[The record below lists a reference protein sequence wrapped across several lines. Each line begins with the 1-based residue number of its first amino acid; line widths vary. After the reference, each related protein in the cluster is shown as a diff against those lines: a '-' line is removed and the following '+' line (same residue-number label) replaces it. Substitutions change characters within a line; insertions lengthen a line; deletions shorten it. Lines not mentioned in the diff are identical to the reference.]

1 MSVLILEVGSDSSR
15 AILLL
20 ISISGGLSR
29 MHERPNT
36 KHHLELETA
45 SLGIAV
51 TLDTATRDSN
61 LSTKEIH
68 EFPCLCHKHSPSSS
82 CISSIQMISPT
93 STLPLSQRRDQKYP
107 PNSSAHHS
115 RTANSQTH
123 HTCSKTNLLSSSEK
137 IFTPCSKD
145 RINTPKLRSLN
156 FLSYRYF
163 IPRAERRYL
172 AQHIEVIAK
181 FGGQEVHVVFSEP
194 VATGFVRCRLLD
206 INPIE
211 AGGGKY
217 VLGLGGGVFGVGFFF
232 G

>member
-1 MSVLILEVGSDSSR
+1 
-15 AILLL
+15 
-20 ISISGGLSR
+20 